1 MITVVLAVLALLPG
15 SALKPHKTAIP
26 SQLVTIEGGIGVVYS
41 CGDGLPDA
49 PRVTITEDSGL
60 VHDLRVSRG
69 MMATFKNYAEL
80 VGHRLAIRGEV
91 LPDGSIQVSDA
102 ADAPSIRKDLSTLRT
117 ATQKAIQSPQSG
129 SKPFLTILVRF
140 ADRLGVTPHPV
151 SWYQSLL
158 ITGNPG
164 LNPYYQA
171 NSYQAINLNGSVVL
185 DWVNLAK
192 KTTDYNNSSLAI
204 GADDEAVVKDAIAA
218 VTGKVDFTKF
228 YGINVVSNGQIGKF
242 GGTGGRN
249 TYTLNGVTRLWG
261 RTYDN
266 DGSGMFALL
275 AHEMGHAL
283 GFDHSSG
290 PYNTPYDSDWDVMS
304 RGSNYN
310 YSGPFGPIP
319 VLTNSYHRN
328 IVGWIPKDRIFYGLP
343 GSDTTIRLEQTGN
356 PSKNGFLTARIFPY
370 GGGLH
375 YLTLE
380 SRRFAGDNDHSG
392 SLPHEGVVIHDVQEQ
407 RVTND
412 YWTGKPTVNGRNSEV
427 VDLTND
433 NNPNDSGA
441 VRTVGQSWT
450 DPKGYVQL
458 DVTGSDVTSYTVRVR
473 VSSAAPPPDEIR
485 NVSDQG
491 DSSLRSI
498 LYYGNERP
506 NQILHANLPANAG
519 PIAVLSPLPAITQE
533 GTTLDC
539 LGNLSPSLG
548 AKVQVDGSASGQW
561 GDGIQVRAKNV
572 TIKGIAVGNFPW
584 SGISIVDSAGA
595 SVVGCFAGTD
605 LAGSKGMANKG
616 NGLDVRGISPGG
628 TVSYCLFSGNGS
640 NGSYFEGPQVTG
652 WKILGSK
659 FGSDFAGLTSIPNT
673 YNGIQFSKGITNC
686 TVGGPG
692 KADPNLLSGNSGSGI
707 WIGDVGTSA
716 ITITNNLSGTDISG
730 TRALPNKYSGIVIG
744 AGVSNATISGNVCS
758 GNTTGI
764 GVYDGASK
772 IVLQGNYC
780 GTDKTGLIA
789 LPNTN
794 NGIELGNKATGSIT
808 KNLCSGNKS
817 NGIDVFGAGTS
828 GVTITGNIAGLNA
841 SGLALLPNGSFGIV
855 VSGGPKGTDVSGN
868 LVVGSNNGGA
878 IGVWS
883 STNGTIR
890 GNMVGLDI
898 QGRALTGALGSI
910 SVAQKSTGWRIGGNT
925 QADRDILACGGIGLY
940 DAGTA
945 SNVVVG
951 NWVGFDAN
959 GKGAPASGSSGIS
972 IGNGASGNTIGGS
985 GSGQGNVVGNSVGNG
1000 IAIWGAGS
1008 DGNTVVGNLVGLDPT
1023 GLIPAPI
1030 KYQGI
1035 SVQSGAKG
1043 NTVGGISSSMANRV
1057 AGVTNGAVSIIGAGT
1072 NNNLVVGNI
1081 FGTKSDGS
1089 VIGNG
1094 WGGVQIGQSA
1104 STNSIVGNTIVGFTG
1119 VAVAIYDKG
1128 TAGNSVYQNTI
1139 GTNQSLAKLNS
1150 GWAGV
1155 GIWGGACKNI
1165 IGDKGIG
1172 NLISGSQIGIVI
1184 NDPTSI
1190 GNTLRDNRLLL
1201 NTNQAIDL
1209 GSNGVTANDPLD
1221 VDTGPNNFQNFP
1233 TISVGSAT
1241 GGNSQV
1247 TITLKSA
1254 ANKAYTVDLYSSG
1267 ATNSNGA
1274 GAPDLLLTPM
1284 SLRTNSLGVATTSVS
1299 VSRTYSALCAIATDV
1314 LTGDTSEVSPAVL
1327 NVARNRSRRAG
1338 FRSDRGSPRPYLGG
1352 SKFLASV
1359 LGSN

>member
-1 MITVVLAVLALLPG
+1 MDITLTYNFPMVSVSVAFLVLISGSGLNPKPGKALQ
-15 SALKPHKTAIP
+15 AAI
-26 SQLVTIEGGIGVVYS
+26 IEGGIGVVYG
-41 CGDGLPDA
+41 CGSRVPSE
-49 PRVTITEDSGL
+49 PRVTITDGSGQVHNLL
-60 VHDLRVSRG
+60 VSQR
-69 MMATFKNYAEL
+69 MMATYKNYTEL
-80 VGHRLAIRGEV
+80 EGRHLKVRGLV
-91 LPDGSIQVSDA
+91 ASDGSIQVQDA
-102 ADAPSIRKDLSTLRT
+102 AETLEVEKGRQQAKSTH
-117 ATQKAIQSPQSG
+117 QKAIQSPQSG

-140 ADRLGVTPHPV
+140 ADRLGITPHPL

-158 ITGNPG
+158 VTGNPG

-171 NSYQAINLNGSVVL
+171 NSYHSIDLNGSVVL
-185 DWVNLAK
+185 DWVNLSK
-192 KTTDYNNSSLAI
+192 KTTDYNNASLPI
-204 GADDEAVVKDAIAA
+204 GANDESVVKDALAA
-218 VTGKVDFTKF
+218 VAGKVDFTKF
-228 YGINVVSNGQIGKF
+228 YGFNVISNGQIGNF

-249 TYTLNGVTRLWG
+249 TYTLNGVTRQWG

-266 DGSGMFALL
+266 DGGGMFALL

-328 IVGWIPKDRIFYGLP
+328 IVGWIPKDRIYYGLP

-356 PSKNGFLTARIFPY
+356 PTKNGYLTARIFPY

-380 SRRFAGDNDHSG
+380 SRRFAGDYEHSG
-392 SLPHEGVVIHDVQEQ
+392 SLPHEGVVIHDVLEQ

-433 NNPNDSGA
+433 NNPNDVGA

-450 DPKGYVQL
+450 DPKGYVRL
-458 DVTGSDVTSYTVRVR
+458 DVTGSDLTSYSVRIR
-473 VSSAAPPPDEIR
+473 VSNIAPPPDEIR

-506 NQILHANLPANAG
+506 NQNLHTNLPPNAG
-519 PIAVLSPLPAITQE
+519 PISVQSPLPAITQD
-533 GTTLDC
+533 GTTLNC
-539 LGNLSPSLG
+539 LGSLSPGVG
-548 AKVQVDGSASGQW
+548 AKLQVDGSASGQW
-561 GDGIQVRAKNV
+561 GDGIQIRAKNV
-572 TIKGIAVGNFPW
+572 TLKGISVGNFPW

-595 SVVGCFAGTD
+595 SVIGCCAGTD
-605 LAGSKGMANKG
+605 LTGSKVVANKG
-616 NGLDVRGISPGG
+616 SGLDVRGASPGG
-628 TVSYCLFSGNGS
+628 SVSYCLFSGNGS
-640 NGSYFEGPQVTG
+640 NGAYFEGPQVTG

-659 FGSDFAGLTSIPNT
+659 FGTDFAGLTSIPNT
-673 YNGIQFSKGITNC
+673 YNGIQFSKGVTNC

-692 KADPNLLSGNSGSGI
+692 KTDSNLLSGNSGSGI
-707 WIGDVGTSA
+707 WAGDAGTTG
-716 ITITNNLSGTDISG
+716 ITLTNNLAGTDISG

-744 AGVSNATISGNVCS
+744 TGVSNSTITGNVCS

-764 GVYDGASK
+764 GVYDGASG

-780 GTDKTGLIA
+780 GTDKTGQIA
-789 LPNTN
+789 VPNTN

-808 KNLCSGNKS
+808 KNVCSGNKS

-828 GVTITGNIAGLNA
+828 GVTISGNIAGLSAN
-841 SGLALLPNGSFGIV
+841 GLALLPNGSFGIV
-855 VSGGPKGTDVSGN
+855 VSGGPKGADVSGN

-883 STNGTIR
+883 STSGTIR
-890 GNMVGLDI
+890 GNTIGLDS
-898 QGRALTGALGSI
+898 QGRILSGALGSI
-910 SVAQKSTGWRIGGNT
+910 SLAQKSTGWRIGGST
-925 QADRDILACGGIGLY
+925 KADRNILACGGIGLY

-945 SNVVVG
+945 SNLVIG
-951 NWVGFDAN
+951 NWVGFDSH
-959 GKGAPASGSSGIS
+959 GKNAPASGNIGIS
-972 IGNGASGNTIGGS
+972 IGNGAYGNTIGGS
-985 GSGQGNVVGNSVGNG
+985 GNGQGNVVGNSQGNG
-1000 IAIWGAGS
+1000 VAIWGAGS
-1008 DGNTVVGNLVGLDPT
+1008 DGNTVVGNLIGLDPN

-1030 KYQGI
+1030 KYQGV
-1035 SVQSGAKG
+1035 SLQSGAKG

-1072 NNNLVVGNI
+1072 NNNVIIGNI
-1081 FGTKSDGS
+1081 FGIKSDGS

-1119 VAVAIYDKG
+1119 VGVAIYDSG
-1128 TAGNSVYQNTI
+1128 TVGNTVYQNTI
-1139 GTNQSLAKLNS
+1139 GTNLALAKLNS

-1172 NLISGSQIGIVI
+1172 NLISGSQIGIVV
-1184 NDPTSI
+1184 NDSTST
-1190 GNTLRDNRLLL
+1190 GNTFRDNRLLL

-1221 VDTGPNNFQNFP
+1221 ADTGPNNLQNFP
-1233 TISVGSAT
+1233 TISVGSAA

-1254 ANKAYTVDLYSSG
+1254 ANKSYAVDLYSSG
-1267 ATNSNGA
+1267 TPSSNGV
-1274 GAPDLLLTPM
+1274 GAPDVLLT
-1284 SLRTNSLGVATTSVS
+1284 SLSIRTNALGVATATVS
-1299 VSRTYSALCAIATDV
+1299 VSKAYSVLCAIATDS
-1314 LTGDTSEVSPAVL
+1314 LTGDTSEVSPAV
-1327 NVARNRSRRAG
+1327 RN
-1338 FRSDRGSPRPYLGG
+1338 
-1352 SKFLASV
+1352 LATRKR
-1359 LGSN
+1359 